1 MELTAGSRFG
11 AYEIVSLLG
20 AGGMGE
26 VYRARDTQ
34 LKRDTALKILP
45 AAVAGD
51 PERLARFQREA
62 EILASLN
69 HPHIAHIYGLADS
82 GATRALIMELVDGET
97 LAEVLTRG
105 PMAVDETL
113 ACAKQIAD
121 ALEAAHDRGVVHR
134 DLKPANIKVT
144 PDGVVKVLDFGL
156 ARALDPAEGPS
167 AASPPITSPAMTR
180 AGVILGT
187 AAYMSPEQARGRTVD
202 ARTDVWAFGCVV
214 FELLTGRG
222 AFEGETTTDVLGAIV
237 HKEPAW
243 SLLPVG
249 TPERLRR
256 LLARCLTKDQKQ
268 RLHSI
273 ADARLEMEDLV
284 ASRRSGAASAE
295 AVVAQAGVTRT
306 TSRGRVAWALVGA
319 SVTALAAAAVM
330 LTSFGASQSADSPAL
345 RVSILHTEGGDVGV
359 PAISP
364 DGRRVAYPA
373 RRADGMPMIWVRSF
387 DQSASK
393 PLAGTEGGERL
404 FWSPDSKRLGFV
416 VNAVMKHI
424 SADGGPVQELARPV
438 RMGASW
444 GPADVVLYGTTQG
457 ILRISSAGGKT
468 AAVTKPAGPDW
479 EHVWP
484 SWLPDGRHFLFTA
497 KHWAGLAET
506 GAQGIYVGSIDDP
519 SDTHQLL
526 TELSN
531 AVYAPPGYVVFARDG
546 LLMASPF
553 DLAALRITGEPIAL
567 GEAVATEGTF
577 YSAAVSAAANG
588 TLALRQPPVPAVA
601 SAAFDAELTFLDRDG
616 VVVSRFGGVQRFA
629 DHVALSPEGRVVA
642 AIIQDARTSAAELW
656 RIDVESGARTP
667 LTSMRTRGGWTGD
680 PLWSPD
686 GKRLAFA
693 CQPPGILDDVCV
705 RDVQSGVVTI
715 AIESKT
721 VWEHPIAWSA
731 DGQYMLVSYNE
742 FTASSTEDLRVWSA
756 KTNALSPFI
765 KMSTGGVF
773 SPDTRFVAFSSTES
787 GREEVS
793 VTTFPERRQTWPL
806 TTDGGNIL
814 SWSADG
820 REILVATLSGHIAA
834 YPVDTR
840 GDTFS
845 AGAPR
850 VLLRNVGFDAENAR
864 ATRDH
869 SRILVRVQKDADKD
883 RGEIRLL
890 FGWSHGLK

>member
-1 MELTAGSRFG
+1 MELI
-11 AYEIVSLLG
+11 E
-20 AGGMGE
+20 
-26 VYRARDTQ
+26 
-34 LKRDTALKILP
+34 
-45 AAVAGD
+45 
-51 PERLARFQREA
+51 
-62 EILASLN
+62 
-69 HPHIAHIYGLADS
+69 
-82 GATRALIMELVDGET
+82 GET
-97 LAEVLTRG
+97 LAEVLARG
-105 PMAVDETL
+105 PLTIDETL
-113 ACAKQIAD
+113 GCVKQIAD

-156 ARALDPAEGPS
+156 ARALDPAEGS
-167 AASPPITSPAMTR
+167 STAASPTITSPAMTR

-222 AFEGETTTDVLGAIV
+222 AFEGETITDVLGAIV

-256 LLARCLTKDQKQ
+256 MLVRCLTKDQKQ
-268 RLHSI
+268 RLRSI
-273 ADARLEMEDLV
+273 ADARLEIEDLL
-284 ASRRSGAASAE
+284 ASRRSGEASAE
-295 AVVAQAGVTRT
+295 PVAAPAGATRT
-306 TSRGRVAWALVGA
+306 TSGGRVAWALVGA
-319 SVTALAAAAVM
+319 SVAALAAAAVM
-330 LTSFGASQSADSPAL
+330 WPSVRTGRTADSPAL
-345 RVSILHTEGGDVGV
+345 RVSILHTEGAEVGV
-359 PAISP
+359 PVISP

-373 RRADGMPMIWVRSF
+373 RRADGAPMVWVRDL
-387 DQSASK
+387 DQSTAR
-393 PLAGTEGGERL
+393 PLAGTEGGDRL

-416 VNAVMKHI
+416 VNAVMKLI

-444 GPADVVLYGTTQG
+444 GAGDVVLYATNRG
-457 ILRISSAGGKT
+457 ILRINSAGGQT
-468 AAVTKPAGPDW
+468 VAATKLAGPDW

-506 GAQGIYVGSIDDP
+506 GAQGIYLGSIDDP
-519 SDTHQLL
+519 SDTRQLL
-526 TELSN
+526 TELSS
-531 AVYAPPGYVVFARDG
+531 AVYVPPGYLVFARDG
-546 LLMASPF
+546 QLLASPF

-577 YSAAVSAAANG
+577 YGAAMSAAANG
-588 TLALRQPPVPAVA
+588 SLALRRPPVPVVA
-601 SAAFDAELTFLDRDG
+601 GAAFDGELTLLNRDG
-616 VVVSRFGGVQRFA
+616 GVVSRIGGVQRFT
-629 DHVALSPEGRVVA
+629 DRMALSPDGRAVA
-642 AIIQDARTSAAELW
+642 AVIQDGRTSAAELW
-656 RIDVESGARTP
+656 RIDVGSGARAP
-667 LTSMRTRGGWTGD
+667 LTSMRTNGGWTGD
-680 PLWSPD
+680 PVWSPD
-686 GKRLAFA
+686 GRRLAFA

-705 RDVQSGVVTI
+705 RDAQSGAVTT

-721 VWEHPIAWSA
+721 IWEHPVAWSA
-731 DGQYMLVSYNE
+731 DGQYLLVSYNE
-742 FTASSTEDLRVWSA
+742 FTPSSTGDLRVWSA
-756 KTNALSPFI
+756 KTNTLSPYI
-765 KMSTGGVF
+765 KMSSGGQF
-773 SPDTRFVAFSSTES
+773 SPDARFVAFSSTES
-787 GREEVS
+787 GRAEVS

-806 TTDGGNIL
+806 TTDGGRIL

-820 REILVATLSGHIAA
+820 REILVATLSGHIVA

-840 GDTFS
+840 GGAFA
-845 AGAPR
+845 AGVPR
-850 VLLRNVGFDAENAR
+850 VLIRNVGFDAQNSS

-869 SRILVRVQKDADKD
+869 SRLLVRMQKDADKD